1 MLLTGIF
8 VGSRNGPSAH
18 KVEGGENGL
27 KTDEDEMEHGGEED
41 EDGSDLGDTMPGDD
55 EISE

>member
-1 MLLTGIF
+1 
-8 VGSRNGPSAH
+8 
-18 KVEGGENGL
+18 VEGGENGL